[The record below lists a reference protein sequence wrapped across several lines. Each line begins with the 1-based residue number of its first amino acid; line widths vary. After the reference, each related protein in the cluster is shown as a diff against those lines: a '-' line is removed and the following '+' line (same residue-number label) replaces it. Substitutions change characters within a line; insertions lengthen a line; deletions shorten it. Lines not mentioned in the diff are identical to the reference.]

1 MIAIF
6 RKNMAKLLHTGTNVW
21 YTKNKHSFA
30 YYRMRPK
37 EGFAVSLWKNVRFI
51 ERDFWFQKM
60 LNDTEALHSW
70 QIDDLLGEANAQ
82 WDDLTFKFFDDGSVT
97 IIDNDTDTRV
107 SPRELKG
114 AALDFYIRKRI
125 EFIRSSLQE
134 KILMYA

>member
-1 MIAIF
+1 M
-6 RKNMAKLLHTGTNVW
+6 
-21 YTKNKHSFA
+21 
-30 YYRMRPK
+30 
-37 EGFAVSLWKNVRFI
+37 SLWKNVRFI

-70 QIDDLLGEANAQ
+70 QIDDLLGETNAQ

-107 SPRELKG
+107 SPQELTG

-125 EFIRSSLQE
+125 EFIRVSLQE

>member
-1 MIAIF
+1 M
-6 RKNMAKLLHTGTNVW
+6 
-21 YTKNKHSFA
+21 
-30 YYRMRPK
+30 
-37 EGFAVSLWKNVRFI
+37 SLWKNVRFI

-60 LNDTEALHSW
+60 LNDTESLHSW
-70 QIDDLLGEANAQ
+70 QIDGLLGETNAQ

-107 SPRELKG
+107 SPQELKG

-125 EFIRSSLQE
+125 EFIRVSLQE

>member
-1 MIAIF
+1 M
-6 RKNMAKLLHTGTNVW
+6 
-21 YTKNKHSFA
+21 
-30 YYRMRPK
+30 
-37 EGFAVSLWKNVRFI
+37 SLWKNVRFI

-70 QIDDLLGEANAQ
+70 QIDDLLGETNAQ

-107 SPRELKG
+107 SPRELQG

>member
-1 MIAIF
+1 M
-6 RKNMAKLLHTGTNVW
+6 
-21 YTKNKHSFA
+21 
-30 YYRMRPK
+30 
-37 EGFAVSLWKNVRFI
+37 SLWKNVRFI